1 VGGGAERD
9 QPDPWDG
16 SYDLAEPQT
25 FNRYAYVRN
34 DPVNYTD
41 PKGLYQACV
50 HKAMTKFLAKLTDKY
65 RPEQVEELGK
75 YAGDE
80 SGGADS
86 FKYAATNPVNFF
98 LGLFGVGP
106 SADIHFASEG
116 KLQQEI
122 AKFPE
127 YVATTQLQKAGF
139 VLHAIQDVHGAHQGY
154 RLPLG
159 HAIAGH
165 KPDRIIGDERF
176 LRAANETFQVLSNNK
191 AATLSAGEI
200 NELINAIV
208 TGCGKL
214 SNKLQITRPAFSG
227 GGGAVSGGFG
237 GGGVYPWWWYSMMEF
252 LAWVDSIRVASLE

>member
-1 VGGGAERD
+1 
-9 QPDPWDG
+9 
-16 SYDLAEPQT
+16 
-25 FNRYAYVRN
+25 
-34 DPVNYTD
+34 
-41 PKGLYQACV
+41 
-50 HKAMTKFLAKLTDKY
+50 MTKFLAKLTDKY

-127 YVATTQLQKAGF
+127 YVTTKQLQKAGF

-176 LRAANETFQVLSNNK
+176 LRAANETFQVLSNNLL
-191 AATLSAGEI
+191 AFHSEGNLPPAISLSVSCRHV
-200 NELINAIV
+200 LPPSIV
-208 TGCGKL
+208 
-214 SNKLQITRPAFSG
+214 
-227 GGGAVSGGFG
+227 
-237 GGGVYPWWWYSMMEF
+237 
-252 LAWVDSIRVASLE
+252 